1 MVERLTV
8 RQAGARLG
16 VSPTTIRRMIAA
28 GELRAERE
36 HRPQGA
42 RWIVLLDT
50 ETDAPHHAPSRA
62 GGTSLVTNVLVT
74 DLRQRVAFLER
85 LTEHQAGQISELI
98 RRVPEL
104 PAAGQPPTP
113 DVPAVVARAESDSV
127 AADRVVAATRTVR
140 RSWWRWW
147 R

>member
-1 MVERLTV
+1 MERLTV
-8 RQAGARLG
+8 RQAGARLA

-36 HRPQGA
+36 ERPQGA
-42 RWIVLLDT
+42 RWIVMLPAAS
-50 ETDAPHHAPSRA
+50 DAPHHAPPRT
-62 GGTSLVTNVLVT
+62 GDTSLVTNALVS
-74 DLRQRVAFLER
+74 DLRDRVAFLER

-104 PAAGQPPTP
+104 PAGTVVPTP
-113 DVPAVVARAESDSV
+113 DTPTAAARRESDEVPSTQDS
-127 AADRVVAATRTVR
+127 APTRQPR
-140 RSWWRWW
+140 RRWWRWW